1 MCPVTEKC
9 YNSIIFVHFRA
20 ASECWSDS
28 SSVTSQIVCEIIVRS
43 PGVEHP
49 VTRNILINPAFADR
63 SGQVSSI
70 GRLVG
75 ASAALT
81 AAELAR
87 SLQKPMLVLA
97 NDPRHADQLE
107 AEICYF
113 AGTDLPISHFVEWE
127 TLPYD
132 SFSPHQDII
141 SRRLSVIATLPQMR
155 NGIVIVSIPALLQRL
170 PPVDYVAARTLV
182 LQTGQTLDRQGFV
195 DALIA
200 AGYLRIPQVE
210 EHGEFAVRGSLIDLF
225 PMGSEQ
231 PVRIDF
237 FDDEIETLRYFD
249 AETQLSGEVVA
260 TMQILPA
267 REVPLDQV
275 SIKQFRQR
283 YRERFEG
290 QPSRSRV
297 YSDISHGIAHGGIE
311 YYLPLFFEETA
322 SFLDYLPADAVIF
335 APQDVSGVLH
345 QAWREIGGRY
355 ELCSLD
361 PERPILK
368 PHESFLDPDKV
379 LQKISR
385 AKCIH
390 YSAQTLE
397 ESAASINLSTQIP
410 PALRIEARYEDA
422 AASLMKF
429 VDSFDGRILFTADS
443 PGRRENMYELLAG
456 RSIQLSRVD
465 SWEAF
470 LDSSIQAGIAI
481 APIEDGV
488 LLPESGVAIISEQQ
502 LFGEKPRQRSRRR
515 RSERDPETIIR
526 QLNDLQPGSPV
537 VHAEY
542 GVGRYLGLKTLAAGG
557 TSGEFLHLE
566 YADGDKLYVPVH
578 ALDLISRYTGASPEN
593 APLHRLGSDQW
604 AKAKRRAINM
614 IRDVAA
620 ELLDV
625 YARRAAR
632 TGHRFR
638 WQEDDYQ
645 AFESGF
651 PFEATADQSR
661 TIDEVLEDL
670 ASERPMDR
678 VVCGDVG
685 FGKTEVALR
694 AAFAAVYGG
703 KQVAILVPTT
713 LLAQQHGQTFQDR
726 FADWPVRI
734 EVLSRF
740 RSANE
745 AKEIVAG
752 LRSGSVDIVIGT
764 HRLLQHTRDFKDIGL
779 VIVDEEHR
787 FGVRHKEAIKS
798 LRSEVDILTLTA
810 TPIPRTLNM
819 ALGGLRDMS
828 LIATPPAGRLSIKTF
843 VSEWNDV
850 VIREAC
856 LREIKRGGQVYFI
869 HNRVEDIL
877 RIEEQLT
884 KLVPEASIR
893 IGHGQ
898 LRERDLEQVMFDFY
912 HRRFNVLLCT
922 TIVES
927 GLDVPTANTIIIN
940 RADRFGLATLHQ
952 LRGRVGRS
960 HHRAYAYLLV
970 PPRAAMTADAIKR
983 LEAIDSLED
992 LGSGFALATHDLEI
1006 RGAGELLG
1014 DTQSGQIQEIGFSL
1028 YTELLGRAVAALREG
1043 KEADLDQPLNAGV
1056 DINLHVPALLPEDY
1070 VPDVHLR
1077 LILYKRISGAAS
1089 RDELREMQ
1097 VELIDRFGLLP
1108 EAAKNLMRIAAIKRD
1123 AARLGI
1129 GKIDASDAG
1138 GYLDFGS
1145 QTSMNPMTLVQ
1156 MVQNE
1161 SQVYRLQG
1169 AHRLQF
1175 RMDLSDTAMRFT
1187 QVENLL
1193 GRLATDAVKN
1203 TAVG

>member
-1 MCPVTEKC
+1 
-9 YNSIIFVHFRA
+9 
-20 ASECWSDS
+20 
-28 SSVTSQIVCEIIVRS
+28 
-43 PGVEHP
+43 
-49 VTRNILINPAFADR
+49 
-63 SGQVSSI
+63 
-70 GRLVG
+70 
-75 ASAALT
+75 
-81 AAELAR
+81 
-87 SLQKPMLVLA
+87 MLVLA
-97 NDPRHADQLE
+97 RDPRHADQLE
-107 AEICYF
+107 SEIRYF
-113 AGTDLPISHFVEWE
+113 AGSDLPVVHFVEWE

-141 SRRLSVIATLPQMR
+141 SRRLRVIATCPQMK
-155 NGIVIVSIPALLQRL
+155 NGIVIVSSPALLQRL
-170 PPVDYVAARTLV
+170 PPVEYVGARTLI
-182 LQTGQTLDRQGFV
+182 LKTGQTLDRQDFI
-195 DALIA
+195 DELTA
-200 AGYLRIPQVE
+200 AAYLRIPQVE
-210 EHGEFAVRGSLIDLF
+210 EHGEFAVRGSLIDVF

-249 AETQLSGEVVA
+249 AETQLSGETA
-260 TMQILPA
+260 DTIRILPA
-267 REVPLDQV
+267 REIPLDQEN
-275 SIKQFRQR
+275 IKRFRQR

-297 YSDISHGIAHGGIE
+297 YSDVSGGIAHGGIE

-322 SFLDYLPADAVIF
+322 SFLDYLPANTVVF
-335 APQDVSGVLH
+335 APQDVSDILQ
-345 QAWREIGGRY
+345 QAWLEIGERY

-361 PERPILK
+361 PERPILE
-368 PHESFLDPDKV
+368 PQEVFLNPDDV
-379 LQKISR
+379 LQQITS
-385 AKCIH
+385 AQCIH
-390 YSAQTLE
+390 YSPQTLAD
-397 ESAASINLSTQIP
+397 SAANINLSTRIP
-410 PALRIEARYEDA
+410 PALRVEARYEDA
-422 AASLMKF
+422 TASLMNF
-429 VDSFDGRILFTADS
+429 LGSFDGRILFTADS
-443 PGRRENMYELLAG
+443 PGRRERVYDLLAG
-456 RSIQLSRVD
+456 RGIDISRVD
-465 SWEAF
+465 SWDAF
-470 LDSSIQAGIAI
+470 LAGDIHASIAV

-488 LLPESGVAIISEQQ
+488 LLPESRVAIISEQQ
-502 LFGEKPRQRSRRR
+502 LFGERPQRRERRR
-515 RSERDPETIIR
+515 RPERDPETIIR

-542 GVGRYLGLKTLAAGG
+542 GVGRYHGLTTLVAGG
-557 TSGEFLHLE
+557 SSGEFLHLE
-566 YADGDKLYVPVH
+566 YAGGDKLYVPVH
-578 ALDLISRYTGASPEN
+578 ALDLISRFTGASPEN

-604 AKAKRRAINM
+604 AKAKRRAIQR

-632 TGHRFR
+632 PGHSFR
-638 WQEDDYQ
+638 WEETDYR
-645 AFESGF
+645 AFENGF
-651 PFEATADQSR
+651 PFEATDDQDR

-670 ASERPMDR
+670 ASDSPMDR

-694 AAFAAVYGG
+694 AAFAAVHGG

-740 RSANE
+740 RSAKE
-745 AKEIVAG
+745 AKDIVAG
-752 LRSGSVDIVIGT
+752 LRSGTVDIVIGT
-764 HRLLQHTRDFKDIGL
+764 HRLLQHTRDIKDVGL

-787 FGVRHKEAIKS
+787 FGVRHKEAIKT
-798 LRSEVDILTLTA
+798 LRSNVDVLTLTA

-828 LIATPPAGRLSIKTF
+828 LIATPPAERLAVKTF
-843 VSEWNDV
+843 VREWNDV

-856 LREIKRGGQVYFI
+856 LREVKRGGQVYFI
-869 HNRVEDIL
+869 HNRVESIL
-877 RIEEQLT
+877 EIEEKLT
-884 KLVPEASIR
+884 KLVPEATIR
-893 IGHGQ
+893 VGHGQ
-898 LRERDLEQVMFDFY
+898 MPERQLEQVMLDFY

-940 RADRFGLATLHQ
+940 RADSFGLAQLHQ

-960 HHRAYAYLLV
+960 HHRAYAYLLA
-970 PPRAAMTADAIKR
+970 PPRPAMSADAIKR
-983 LEAIDSLED
+983 LEAIDSLDD
-992 LGSGFALATHDLEI
+992 LGSGFTLATHDLEI

-1028 YTELLGRAVAALREG
+1028 YTDLLGRAVEALRDGREP
-1043 KEADLDQPLNAGV
+1043 DLEKPLNAGV
-1056 DINLHVPALLPEDY
+1056 DINLHVPSLLPEDF

-1108 EAAKNLMRIAAIKRD
+1108 EAAKNLMRIAAIKRN
-1123 AARLGI
+1123 AALLGI
-1129 GKIDASDAG
+1129 EKIDASDAG

-1145 QTSMNPMTLVQ
+1145 QTSMDPVTLVQ

-1175 RMDLSDTAMRFT
+1175 RMDLSDPEKRFAL
-1187 QVENLL
+1187 VEKLL
-1193 GRLATDAVKN
+1193 DRLATGSVK
-1203 TAVG
+1203 TEAVG

>member
-1 MCPVTEKC
+1 MIH
-9 YNSIIFVHFRA
+9 NL
-20 ASECWSDS
+20 
-28 SSVTSQIVCEIIVRS
+28 
-43 PGVEHP
+43 
-49 VTRNILINPAFADR
+49 LINSAFADR

-75 ASAALT
+75 ASASLS

-87 SLQKPMLVLA
+87 TLQNPMLVLT

-107 AEICYF
+107 AEIRYF
-113 AGTDLPISHFVEWE
+113 AGTDLPVSHFVEWE

-141 SRRLSVIATLPQMR
+141 SQRLSVIATLPQMK
-155 NGIVIVSIPALLQRL
+155 NGIVIVSLPALLQRL

-182 LQTGQTLDRQGFV
+182 LQTKQTLDRQDFI
-195 DALIA
+195 DDLTA

-210 EHGEFAVRGSLIDLF
+210 EHGEFAVRGSLIDVF
-225 PMGSEQ
+225 PMGSAQ

-237 FDDEIETLRYFD
+237 FDDEIETLRFFD
-249 AETQLSGEVVA
+249 AETQLSGES
-260 TMQILPA
+260 TDTIQILPA

-275 SIKQFRQR
+275 NIKRFLQR

-297 YSDISHGIAHGGIE
+297 YSDVANGIAHGGIE
-311 YYLPLFFEETA
+311 YYLPMFFEETA
-322 SFLDYLPADAVIF
+322 SFLDYLPADTVIF
-335 APQDVSGVLH
+335 APQDYSGVLE
-345 QAWREIGGRY
+345 QAWQEIGERY
-355 ELCSLD
+355 GLCSLD
-361 PERPILK
+361 PERPILQ
-368 PHESFLDPDKV
+368 PQESFLSPDDV
-379 LQKISR
+379 RQKMSSAR
-385 AKCIH
+385 CIQ

-397 ESAASINLSTQIP
+397 ESAGNINLSTRIP
-410 PALRIEARYEDA
+410 PAIRVEARYEDA
-422 AASLMKF
+422 AASLIKF
-429 VDSFDGRILFTADS
+429 LNSFDGRILFTADS
-443 PGRRENMYELLAG
+443 PGRRENVYDLLAG
-456 RSIQLSRVD
+456 RGIDVSRVD
-465 SWEAF
+465 SWGAF
-470 LDSSIQAGIAI
+470 LDSSIQAGIAV
-481 APIEDGV
+481 APIDDGV
-488 LLPESGVAIISEQQ
+488 LLPESRVAIISEHQM
-502 LFGEKPRQRSRRR
+502 FGAKPRQRSRRR
-515 RSERDPETIIR
+515 RTERDPETIIR

-542 GVGRYLGLKTLAAGG
+542 GVGRYLGLTTLVAGG

-566 YADGDKLYVPVH
+566 YADSDKLYVPVH

-604 AKAKRRAINM
+604 AKAKRRAINK

-632 TGHRFR
+632 PGHSFH
-638 WQEDDYQ
+638 WQENDYR

-651 PFEATADQSR
+651 PFEETDDQSR

-670 ASERPMDR
+670 ASNSPMDR

-694 AAFAAVYGG
+694 AAFAAVHGG

-726 FADWPVRI
+726 FADWPVRV

-752 LRSGSVDIVIGT
+752 LRSGTVDIVIGT
-764 HRLLQHTRDFKDIGL
+764 HRLLQHTRDFKDVGL

-787 FGVRHKEAIKS
+787 FGVRHKEAIKT
-798 LRSEVDILTLTA
+798 LRSEVDVLTLTA

-828 LIATPPAGRLSIKTF
+828 LIATPPAERLSVRTF

-856 LREIKRGGQVYFI
+856 LREVKRGGQVYFI
-869 HNRVEDIL
+869 HNRVDDIL
-877 RIEEQLT
+877 RVEEQLN

-893 IGHGQ
+893 VGHGQ
-898 LRERDLEQVMFDFY
+898 MPERKLEQVMLDFY

-960 HHRAYAYLLV
+960 HHRAYAYLLA

-992 LGSGFALATHDLEI
+992 LGSGFTLATHDLEI

-1028 YTELLGRAVAALREG
+1028 YTELLGRAVDALRDG
-1043 KEADLDQPLNAGV
+1043 KEPDLDKPLNSGV
-1056 DINLHVPALLPEDY
+1056 EINLHVPAFLPEDY

-1077 LILYKRISGAAS
+1077 LILYKRISGVAS
-1089 RDELREMQ
+1089 RDELRDMQ

-1123 AARLGI
+1123 AAALAI
-1129 GKIDASDAG
+1129 EKIDASDTG

-1145 QTSMNPMTLVQ
+1145 QTSMNPLTLVQ

-1161 SQVYRLQG
+1161 SQIYRLRG

-1175 RMDLSDTAMRFT
+1175 RMDLSDTAARFT
-1187 QVENLL
+1187 EVEKLL
-1193 GRLATDAVKN
+1193 DRLSTGSVQSKAA
-1203 TAVG
+1203 G